1 MTTNH
6 YHQTILGFEFNHKK
20 LHGLEGFPVEALQI
34 QRREEIEKDISEI
47 LENLLDNV
55 ANTVTSTTF
64 NVDGLPL
71 KDWLKKKDKDKKSE
85 NDDDWQLFKDFVK
98 SSMADKAEYD
108 LYARY
113 LQLTYLL

>member
-1 MTTNH
+1 M
-6 YHQTILGFEFNHKK
+6 
-20 LHGLEGFPVEALQI
+20 EAL
-34 QRREEIEKDISEI
+34 QRREEKEIEKAISEI

-108 LYARY
+108 LYERY
-113 LQLTYLL
+113 QQVTYLL

>member
-1 MTTNH
+1 M
-6 YHQTILGFEFNHKK
+6 
-20 LHGLEGFPVEALQI
+20 EAL
-34 QRREEIEKDISEI
+34 QRREEKEIEKAISEV

-55 ANTVTSTTF
+55 ANTVPSTIF

-71 KDWLKKKDKDKKSE
+71 KDWLKRKDKDKDKKSE
-85 NDDDWQLFKDFVK
+85 SHDDWQLFKDFVK
-98 SSMADKAEYD
+98 SSIADKAEYD

>member
-1 MTTNH
+1 MD
-6 YHQTILGFEFNHKK
+6 
-20 LHGLEGFPVEALQI
+20 AI
-34 QRREEIEKDISEI
+34 QRREEIEKAISEI

-55 ANTVTSTTF
+55 ANTVPSTIF

-71 KDWLKKKDKDKKSE
+71 KDWLKSKDEDKDKKSE

-108 LYARY
+108 LYERY
-113 LQLTYLL
+113 QQVTYLL